1 MPDGLE
7 QIAGRLGQASCV
19 KMLAKTKATAFRV
32 PTWTRNAVVRS
43 SNRILVTTDAV
54 GGVWRYSIELAA
66 ALAERGVGIVLA
78 SLGPAASPAQRA
90 EAEAIPGL
98 ALVETGLALDWT
110 APDAAS
116 LAASTAALHTLATR
130 SRVRSAH
137 LHAPALVGDAPWPI
151 PLVVVAHSCVATWWR
166 AVRDGELPPDLAWR
180 AAATGEG
187 LRRASVSVA
196 PSRAFAEALRAEYG
210 VERIRVIHNG
220 RRPVPDTALVTR
232 AVLAAGRLW
241 DEGKGMAALDRA
253 AAGLGA
259 PVRAAGPV
267 QGPGGSVAFAN
278 LELLGALD
286 EAGMARAR
294 SAATVFAA
302 PARYEPFGLA
312 VLEAAQAGQAL
323 VLSDIPVFREL
334 WDGAALFA
342 SGDSLAATLRHALD
356 DPAPLAAAAR
366 ERAGRYTA
374 AAMAARTFA
383 LHEANWAH

>member
-1 MPDGLE
+1 MPDGL
-7 QIAGRLGQASCV
+7 
-19 KMLAKTKATAFRV
+19 
-32 PTWTRNAVVRS
+32 VRS
-43 SNRILVTTDAV
+43 RNRILVTTDAV
-54 GGVWRYSIELAA
+54 GGVWRYSVELSAG
-66 ALAERGVGIVLA
+66 LAERGVGIVLA

-90 EAEAIPGL
+90 EVEAIPGL
-98 ALVETGLALDWT
+98 TLIETRLPLDWT
-110 APDAAS
+110 APDQAS
-116 LAASTAALHTLATR
+116 LAASAVALHTLTAR
-130 SRVRSAH
+130 FGVRSVH
-137 LHAPALVGDAPWPI
+137 LHAPALVGDAPWPV
-151 PLVVVAHSCVATWWR
+151 PVVAVAHSCVATWWH
-166 AVRDGELPPDLAWR
+166 AVRGGELPPDLAWR
-180 AAATGEG
+180 AAATGDG
-187 LRRASVSVA
+187 LRRASVAVA

-220 RRPVPDTALVTR
+220 RRPVPDAAPATR

-241 DEGKGMAALDRA
+241 DEGKGMAALDHA
-253 AAGLGA
+253 AAVLDA

-267 QGPGGSVAFAN
+267 QGPGGTAGFAT
-278 LELLGALD
+278 LELLGVLD

-323 VLSDIPVFREL
+323 VLSDISTFREL

-342 SGDSLAATLRHALD
+342 SDDNLASALRRALD

-366 ERAGRYTA
+366 ERAGHYTA

-383 LHEANWAH
+383 LHEASWVH